1 MKGLRRK
8 KEKKTPNRMTGCSG
22 PPSVGEAREM
32 SREQRSPRGSWGSNE
47 LMILELLPKHQRKLA
62 AHAVSWGWTFERWN
76 NLGDVQCGPM
86 LGMKVTE
93 CLRVESLGDTKS
105 RARGDNDK
113 CKSYKEPWNIKM
125 ETEFLTGFPS
135 LVMEVGAV
143 LLKSWW
149 SRSSLET
156 ICKWADKSGRLS

>member
-8 KEKKTPNRMTGCSG
+8 REKKMPNRMTGCSG

-32 SREQRSPRGSWGSNE
+32 SREQGFPRGSWGINK
-47 LMILELLPKHQRKLA
+47 LIILELLPNHQHKLA

-76 NLGDVQCGPM
+76 NVGGVQCGSM

-93 CLRVESLGDTKS
+93 CPRVESLADTKS

-113 CKSYKEPWNIKM
+113 FKSYKEPWNIKM

-135 LVMEVGAV
+135 LVTEVGAV